1 MQYRDFGRTGATVS
15 RLGFG
20 AMRLPIQK
28 DDDGRITG
36 IEESADLVRRGLD
49 AGITYVDTAPGYC
62 HRESETAVGLAVK
75 GLARDTVYVSTK
87 NSVHS
92 ACGSCFRLKLEL
104 SLRKLDCGH
113 IDFYHFWGQSWENYL
128 NRCLG
133 SGGPLAQAV
142 KAKEEGL
149 IRHIS
154 FSCHDT
160 PENAIK
166 LIDTG
171 HFESMLVQYNLLDRK
186 YAPAIAHAH
195 QKGLGTVCM
204 GSVGGGRLGTP
215 SEVIAKATGGG
226 STAEAALR
234 FCMANPNLD
243 IVLSGM
249 ENDRMVD
256 ENVATADR
264 GEMLSDDELA
274 RIDALAEA
282 NRKMLDLPCTGCRYC
297 MPCPQGVA
305 IPQIFEMVQWHT
317 VFDLK
322 EPARRRYQ
330 GLGTGW
336 QKKNKPAS
344 ACVECG
350 ECEDKC
356 PQRIPIIEKLREAHE
371 MLAGGV
377 PCR

>member
-1 MQYRDFGRTGATVS
+1 MQYRDFGKTGAKVS

-20 AMRLPIQK
+20 AMRLPIKK
-28 DDDGRITG
+28 DDRGKITG
-36 IEESADLVRRGLD
+36 IEESAELIRRGID
-49 AGITYVDTAPGYC
+49 AGINYVDSAPGYC
-62 HRESETAVGLAVK
+62 EGESETAIGLAIK
-75 GLARDTVYVSTK
+75 GLARNKVYVSTK
-87 NSVHS
+87 NSVQN
-92 ACGSCFRLKLEL
+92 ACGQCFRLKLEL
-104 SLRKLDCGH
+104 SLRKLDCEY

-133 SGGPLAQAV
+133 NDGPLARAR

-160 PENAIK
+160 PAGAIK

-195 QKGLGTVCM
+195 EKGLGTVCM
-204 GSVGGGRLGTP
+204 GPVGGGRLGTP
-215 SEVIAKATGGG
+215 SEVIAKATGTR
-226 STAEAALR
+226 STAEVAVR
-234 FCMANPNLD
+234 FCMANPDLD

-249 ENDRMVD
+249 GNDRMVD

-264 GEMLSDDELA
+264 DEPLSDDELK
-274 RIDALAEA
+274 RIDTLAEA
-282 NRKMLDLPCTGCRYC
+282 NRKILDLPCTGCGYC
-297 MPCPQGVA
+297 KPCPQGVA

-317 VFDLK
+317 AFDLK
-322 EPARRRYQ
+322 EPARRQYQ
-330 GLGTGW
+330 SLGVGW

-344 ACVECG
+344 ECVECG
-350 ECEDKC
+350 QCEPKC
-356 PQRIPIIEKLREAHE
+356 PQKIPISEKLKGAHE
-371 MLAGGV
+371 ILTQDSEG
-377 PCR
+377 